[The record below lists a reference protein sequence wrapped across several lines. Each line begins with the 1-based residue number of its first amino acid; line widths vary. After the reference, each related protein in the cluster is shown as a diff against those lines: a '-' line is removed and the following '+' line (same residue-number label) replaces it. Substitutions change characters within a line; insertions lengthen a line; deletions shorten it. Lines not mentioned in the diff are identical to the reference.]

1 MAQNPINWFPGHMAK
16 TRRIIKECLKDVD
29 IVIEVCD
36 ARIPYSSKN
45 PETDEITKGK
55 KRVIALAKASLADEK
70 TTEEWIKKYKSSDIA
85 AVAIDSPSGYGLSAL
100 GDAVR
105 SSLSDKL
112 EKYKNSGME
121 GRKIRAMVIGIP
133 NVGKSTLINSLAGAK
148 KAKAENMPGVTLRK
162 QWVPTSSG
170 LDLLDMPGVLWPKF
184 QDEEVGRNLA
194 FTGAIKDT
202 VLDTEE
208 LAMYLAKKLLETA
221 PDKLFARYKLTE
233 EECAPLD
240 SYDLLSL
247 IGKKRGFLM
256 SGGEIDLQRTAKMLL
271 NEFRSAEIGRIS
283 LEKPGDRR

>member
-70 TTEEWIKKYKSSDIA
+70 TTEEWIKKYKNSDIA
-85 AVAIDSPSGYGLSAL
+85 AVPIDSPSGYGLSAL

-221 PDKLFARYKLTE
+221 PDKLFARYKFTE